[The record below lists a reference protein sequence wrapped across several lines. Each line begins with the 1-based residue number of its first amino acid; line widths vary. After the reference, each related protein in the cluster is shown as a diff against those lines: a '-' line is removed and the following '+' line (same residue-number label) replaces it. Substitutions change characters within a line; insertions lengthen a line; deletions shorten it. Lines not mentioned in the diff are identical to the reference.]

1 MLLRE
6 LLERED
12 LPLDWTAL
20 YPQLQSM
27 EMRGE
32 LRRGYFVAGLS
43 GLQFA
48 LPEAVEELR
57 AVAAAPDD
65 SPVVLNASDP
75 ANLYG
80 SEVGAPIPF
89 ARLPSTHVVLIGGQP
104 LLVAED
110 SGKRIKVQP
119 AANEAVISGALEA
132 YFARAQTQR
141 RIVVEQWND
150 EPVLGSAGENIL
162 RTFGFQRTPSGMEK
176 WRAS

>member
-1 MLLRE
+1 
-6 LLERED
+6 
-12 LPLDWTAL
+12 
-20 YPQLQSM
+20 M

-57 AVAAAPDD
+57 AVAAAHDD
-65 SPVVLNASDP
+65 SPVVLNATDP

-110 SGKRIKVQP
+110 SGKRIKVQS
-119 AANEAVISGALEA
+119 AANEAVISGALEV
-132 YFARAQTQR
+132 YLARAQTQR